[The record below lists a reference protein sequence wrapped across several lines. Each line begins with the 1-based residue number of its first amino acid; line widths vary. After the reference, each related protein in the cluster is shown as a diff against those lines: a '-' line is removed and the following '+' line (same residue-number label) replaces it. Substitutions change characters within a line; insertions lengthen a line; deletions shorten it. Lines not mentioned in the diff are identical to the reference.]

1 MDNNQKVGIVSM
13 EIAGIQKFI
22 FSGKKLSEMI
32 NASEITEN
40 IFKNDLDA
48 FVNDKKNGYK
58 LIKPFT
64 EMLIKTDEFEDEHS
78 DPDGKNELNTEFGKN
93 PPQDNEILGLQ
104 INAGITNLVFSS
116 SAKAKEFLK
125 KFSLEILEKYPAIP
139 FYGASA
145 EVDWSL
151 VGSRECKAK
160 CEEIIRRRRCLDSY
174 SKGMLMQPFCIAC
187 DRDGFPCIPTVYD
200 EFTLQSS
207 IKNPLKK
214 GKNGN
219 IEKLSLQSA
228 IKNNEST
235 KAEAEK
241 RLHYISLQKYKNK
254 RKFEQNNLK
263 WEWTNDLKDIVGDD
277 NKIALIHMDGNDLGK
292 LFLGQISK
300 LKGKS
305 TPERLQTMAKLSA
318 CVDKCNQFAMNE
330 AVNAVLEFESLRI
343 GEDHKTHKVPLRP
356 IVVGGDDVTIL
367 IRADLSAL
375 FTLKYV
381 KAFEQKTKEL
391 NEGKALSLG
400 AAIVVASSSYP
411 FAKAFTLAESV
422 LDSAKTCT
430 ATGYGSYENR
440 PSSIDYLV
448 VTNDVEY
455 DIEDIRKH
463 LYTATDGSL
472 LTAKPFVINRDGKN
486 ETLRFEDVIADG
498 IKVITGLPRGTLR
511 GLLTTCRNG
520 KDVAKKIFEQVNKN
534 VSRQLGGRNNNDLLK
549 EETFNKIFK
558 ENFFTKYSSYG
569 QDKYR
574 TLIGDYLE
582 LTSILPKEIIVGDFK
597 NSSELKDLFF
607 EHVGISK

>member
-40 IFKNDLDA
+40 IFKNVLDD
-48 FVNDKKNGYK
+48 FIKRNTYK
-58 LIKPFT
+58 LIKSFT
-64 EMLIKTDEFEDEHS
+64 EKLIKTDEFEEEHS

-93 PPQDNEILGLQ
+93 PPKDNEILGLQ

-145 EVDWSL
+145 EVDWSI

-187 DRDGFPCIPTVYD
+187 DRDGMPCIPSN
-200 EFTLQSS
+200 E
-207 IKNPLKK
+207 
-214 GKNGN
+214 
-219 IEKLSLQSA
+219 EKLSLQSA
-228 IKNNEST
+228 TKNNQFT

-254 RKFEQNNLK
+254 RRFIQNDIK
-263 WEWTNDLKDIVGDD
+263 WEWSNDLKDIVDDD

-305 TPERLQTMAKLSA
+305 TPERLQSMSKLSA

-381 KAFEQKTKEL
+381 KAFEQKTKDL

-422 LDSAKTCT
+422 LESAKTCT
-430 ATGYGSYENR
+430 AAGYGSYENR

-455 DIEDIRKH
+455 DIEDIREH

-486 ETLRFEDVIADG
+486 ESLRFEAVIADG

-520 KDVAKKIFEQVNKN
+520 KEAAKKVFEQVKKN
-534 VSRQLGGRNNNDLLK
+534 VSRQLGGRNNVSLLGK
-549 EETFNKIFK
+549 DSFNEIFK
-558 ENFFTKYSSYG
+558 GDNFFTEFSCNGKV
-569 QDKYR
+569 QAR

-582 LTSILPKEIIVGDFK
+582 LSAILPKSIISGDLK

-607 EHVGISK
+607 EHAGISK

>member
-1 MDNNQKVGIVSM
+1 
-13 EIAGIQKFI
+13 
-22 FSGKKLSEMI
+22 
-32 NASEITEN
+32 
-40 IFKNDLDA
+40 
-48 FVNDKKNGYK
+48 
-58 LIKPFT
+58 
-64 EMLIKTDEFEDEHS
+64 
-78 DPDGKNELNTEFGKN
+78 
-93 PPQDNEILGLQ
+93 
-104 INAGITNLVFSS
+104 
-116 SAKAKEFLK
+116 
-125 KFSLEILEKYPAIP
+125 
-139 FYGASA
+139 
-145 EVDWSL
+145 
-151 VGSRECKAK
+151 
-160 CEEIIRRRRCLDSY
+160 
-174 SKGMLMQPFCIAC
+174 MQPFCIAC

-343 GEDHKTHKVPLRP
+343 GEEHKTHKVPLRP

-472 LTAKPFVINRDGKN
+472 LTAKPFVINRNGKN

>member
-40 IFKNDLDA
+40 IFKNVLDD
-48 FVNDKKNGYK
+48 FIKRNTYK

-64 EMLIKTDEFEDEHS
+64 EKLIKTDEFEEEHS

-93 PPQDNEILGLQ
+93 PPKDNEILGLQ

-145 EVDWSL
+145 EVDWSI

-187 DRDGFPCIPTVYD
+187 DRDGMPCIPSN
-200 EFTLQSS
+200 E
-207 IKNPLKK
+207 
-214 GKNGN
+214 
-219 IEKLSLQSA
+219 EKLSLQSA
-228 IKNNEST
+228 TKNNQFT

-254 RKFEQNNLK
+254 RRFIQNDIK
-263 WEWTNDLKDIVGDD
+263 WEWSNDLKDIVDDD

-305 TPERLQTMAKLSA
+305 TPERLQSMSKLSA

-381 KAFEQKTKEL
+381 KAFEQKTKDL

-422 LDSAKTCT
+422 LESAKTCT
-430 ATGYGSYENR
+430 AAGYGSYENR

-455 DIEDIRKH
+455 DIEDIREH

-486 ETLRFEDVIADG
+486 ESLRFEAVIADG

-520 KDVAKKIFEQVNKN
+520 KEAAKKVFEQVKKN
-534 VSRQLGGRNNNDLLK
+534 VSRQLGGRNNVSLLGK
-549 EETFNKIFK
+549 DSFNEIFK
-558 ENFFTKYSSYG
+558 GDNFFTEFSCNGKV
-569 QDKYR
+569 QAR

-582 LTSILPKEIIVGDFK
+582 LSAILPKSIISGDLK

-607 EHVGISK
+607 EHAGISK